1 LKLPYLPIIP
11 YKSPQNTVNHH
22 KSNIIQN
29 LFTKIHAF
37 FPPVL
42 PQRRVAR
49 EGVDSPGAE
58 VQRRVQRAVQRRP
71 KAPVAAGH
79 GAVERFDAAAAEG
92 DEVLVVGAP

>member
-1 LKLPYLPIIP
+1 MDVHPPKNGIFIGIDPYP
-11 YKSPQNTVNHH
+11 Y
-22 KSNIIQN
+22 

-37 FPPVL
+37 FPPVV

-49 EGVDSPGAE
+49 EGVNSPGAE

-79 GAVERFDAAAAEG
+79 GAVERFDATAAEG